1 MIEQLELINFKSI
14 DSHVFNFE
22 DLNLF
27 TGLNGAG
34 KSSIIQSLLLLR
46 QSYEKH
52 LLPEQGVSLH
62 GEYVRIGTGKDLLYI
77 GADKDC
83 VQINLTFSDHSDL
96 HLSLEYKNDSD
107 MQPLRASESMTHG
120 NPFEAALFTP
130 QFQYL
135 SADRISP
142 KATYE
147 VSDYAVNQSRS
158 IGIRGEYTA
167 HFLAVNGG
175 KPLTIKA
182 LQHSRASNKTLSS
195 NLDAWMSEITP
206 GTKVNARLIPEI
218 NQASLHYQ
226 FSSSTELTQSF
237 RPENVGFGLTYVLP
251 VVLAILASKPGDL
264 LVVENP
270 ESHLHPGGQSLM
282 GKLVSLAS
290 KNGVQIFVET
300 HSDHFFNGIRNAVKS
315 GDIDSSSVNVFYLSR
330 TIETATHAA
339 TIDEISIDETG
350 KVEYWP
356 SGFFDQWEKSLEAL
370 LDFDHE
376 Q

>member
-14 DSHVFNFE
+14 DNYVFNFE
-22 DLNLF
+22 QLNLF

-46 QSYEKH
+46 QSYDKH

-62 GEYVRIGTGKDLLYI
+62 GEYVKIGTGRDLLYV
-77 GADKDC
+77 GADEDC
-83 VQINLTFSDHSDL
+83 VQVNLAWSSEREL
-96 HLSLEYKNDSD
+96 NVSLEYKKDSD
-107 MQPLRASESMTHG
+107 MQPLNKSESMTCG
-120 NPFEAALFTP
+120 NPFETALFTS

-142 KATYE
+142 KAAYE
-147 VSDYAVNQSRS
+147 VSDYAVIQSRS
-158 IGIRGEYTA
+158 LGIRGEYTA
-167 HFLAVNGG
+167 HFLAVNGSQ
-175 KPLTIKA
+175 PLTIEA
-182 LQHSRASNKTLSS
+182 LQHPSATNMTLSS

-226 FSSSTELTQSF
+226 FASSTELTHSF

-264 LVVENP
+264 LIIENP

-300 HSDHFFNGIRNAVKS
+300 HSDHFFNGIRNSVKS
-315 GDIDSSSVNVFYLSR
+315 GDIECNSVNVFYLSR
-330 TIETATHAA
+330 TTDTATHAA
-339 TIDEISIDETG
+339 CIDEVSLDENG

-356 SGFFDQWEKSLEAL
+356 PGFFDQWEKSLETL
-370 LDFDHE
+370 LDF
-376 Q
+376 

>member
-1 MIEQLELINFKSI
+1 MIEQLELVNFKSI
-14 DSHVFNFE
+14 DNHVFNFE
-22 DLNLF
+22 ELNIF

-46 QSYEKH
+46 QSHEKH
-52 LLPEQGVSLH
+52 MLPDQGVSLY
-62 GEYVRIGTGKDLLYI
+62 GEYVKIGTGKDLLFV
-77 GADKDC
+77 GADEDC
-83 VQINLTFSDHSDL
+83 VQIKLTWSEVREL
-96 HLSLEYKNDSD
+96 NLSLEYTKGSD
-107 MQPLRASESMTHG
+107 MQPLNPDQSGDSG
-120 NPFEAALFTP
+120 KPFETALFTS

-158 IGIRGEYTA
+158 LGIRGEYTA

-175 KPLTIKA
+175 EIITIEA
-182 LQHSRASNKTLSS
+182 FQHPDANNKTLSS

-206 GTKVNARLIPEI
+206 GTKVNARFIPEI

-226 FSSSTELTQSF
+226 FASSTELTQSF

-251 VVLAILASKPGDL
+251 VVLAVLASKPGDL
-264 LVVENP
+264 LIIENP

-315 GDIDSSSVNVFYLSR
+315 GDIECNSVNVFYLSR
-330 TIETATHAA
+330 TTDTATHAA
-339 TIDEISIDETG
+339 NIDEISLDENG
-350 KVEYWP
+350 KVGYWP
-356 SGFFDQWEKSLEAL
+356 PGFFDQWEKSLETL
-370 LDFDHE
+370 LDL
-376 Q
+376 

>member
-14 DSHVFNFE
+14 DSKIFDFE

-52 LLPEQGVSLH
+52 LLPEKGISLH
-62 GEYVRIGTGKDLLYI
+62 GEYVKIGTGKDLLFV

-83 VQINLTFSDHSDL
+83 VQINLAWSAGSEISA
-96 HLSLEYKNDSD
+96 SLNYKKDSD
-107 MQPLRASESMTHG
+107 MQPLNSQECVTNGSPYET
-120 NPFEAALFTP
+120 ALFTS

-158 IGIRGEYTA
+158 LGNRGEYTA
-167 HFLAVNGG
+167 HFLAVNGDQ
-175 KPLTIKA
+175 PITIEA
-182 LQHSRASNKTLSS
+182 MQHPAAANKTLSG

-206 GTKVNARLIPEI
+206 GTKVNARLLPEI

-226 FSSSTELTQSF
+226 FSSATELTQSF

-251 VVLAILASKPGDL
+251 VVLAVLASQPGDL
-264 LVVENP
+264 LIVENP

-290 KNGVQIFVET
+290 RNGVQVFVET
-300 HSDHFFNGIRNAVKS
+300 HSDHFFNGIRNSVKS
-315 GDIDSSSVNVFYLSR
+315 GVIESSSVNVFYLSR
-330 TIETATHAA
+330 TTDTATHAA
-339 TIDEISIDETG
+339 CIDEISIDKNG

-356 SGFFDQWEKSLEAL
+356 PGFFDQWEKSLQSL
-370 LDFDHE
+370 LDL
-376 Q
+376 